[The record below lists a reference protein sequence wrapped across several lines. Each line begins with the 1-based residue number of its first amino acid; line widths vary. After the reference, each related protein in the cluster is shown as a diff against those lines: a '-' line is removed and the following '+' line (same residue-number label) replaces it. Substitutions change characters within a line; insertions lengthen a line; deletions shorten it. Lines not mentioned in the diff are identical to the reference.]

1 MSYFLEYALIENL
14 LRHQV
19 TSVYRRR
26 YCVHVDRIVMDKR
39 NGQQVP
45 SSQRPCISSL
55 PPNSTELR

>member
-1 MSYFLEYALIENL
+1 MENL

-45 SSQRPCISSL
+45 SAQRPCISL
-55 PPNSTELR
+55 CYKTARNCAE